1 MGWVNENTISK
12 KIAKELN
19 KIEKNQY
26 TNPIVI
32 PGGYLILFIED
43 VREIEKKIDMDEEYK
58 AKVRNLQTLQ
68 LNQYSNI
75 FFNKIKKNIIID
87 EK

>member
-32 PGGYLILFIED
+32 PGGYLILYIEN

-75 FFNKIKKNIIID
+75 FFNKIKKNINID